1 MTFCWPQHRVRWK
14 LTHFVDFL
22 SELTFELKCEF
33 SSSCQYYPTL
43 QTTVFIFFFFHLIV
57 IFFQPI
63 SKLQMSDEKEIFQK
77 VSGSVK
83 ICMKN
88 RQPLPLWPGKPD
100 HCLFNTFIIWLNQ
113 MLWSQKAKTD
123 KYGGQRHVTPSVESP
138 FLISFLSTVSEALLA
153 LMRKKISTE
162 SMENQSNHLKIY
174 HPFSL
179 SLSAWMFYFQEEV

>member
-1 MTFCWPQHRVRWK
+1 MNWNVNFQVAANIIPRPKQLLSFSFSFILLLFFPTNIEITNEWWK
-14 LTHFVDFL
+14 RNL
-22 SELTFELKCEF
+22 SKSLRLCLK
-33 SSSCQYYPTL
+33 
-43 QTTVFIFFFFHLIV
+43 
-57 IFFQPI
+57 
-63 SKLQMSDEKEIFQK
+63 K
-77 VSGSVK
+77 
-83 ICMKN
+83 